1 MLFANLNKII
11 YSTEH
16 ISKVRGVPKNEIKC
30 LLNELESSLNG
41 LQMVFTIGDKVESIK
56 TNMLIPHN
64 SFNIL
69 AFISVIY
76 ALNLLDMDKI
86 KRYLLNIKV
95 PGRVECIKVA
105 GRTILIDL
113 FLTPTL
119 EVLHDYKKNKLI
131 NNIHV
136 VTGSIG
142 TKFKDWDEKINS
154 KLFIQ
159 SRTTSRKYAMDI
171 VQKYADSVYL
181 TENDNASEKVDEI
194 CKELQSYLEP
204 SIKSKII
211 VDRLDAIRQA
221 MLDSVAGDVIFISGR
236 GNRNIICYTDDK
248 IKYFSDLKA
257 VKKIIYEM
265 GWD

>member
-1 MLFANLNKII
+1 
-11 YSTEH
+11 
-16 ISKVRGVPKNEIKC
+16 
-30 LLNELESSLNG
+30 
-41 LQMVFTIGDKVESIK
+41 
-56 TNMLIPHN
+56 
-64 SFNIL
+64 
-69 AFISVIY
+69 
-76 ALNLLDMDKI
+76 
-86 KRYLLNIKV
+86 
-95 PGRVECIKVA
+95 
-105 GRTILIDL
+105 
-113 FLTPTL
+113 
-119 EVLHDYKKNKLI
+119 
-131 NNIHV
+131 
-136 VTGSIG
+136 
-142 TKFKDWDEKINS
+142 
-154 KLFIQ
+154 
-159 SRTTSRKYAMDI
+159 MDI